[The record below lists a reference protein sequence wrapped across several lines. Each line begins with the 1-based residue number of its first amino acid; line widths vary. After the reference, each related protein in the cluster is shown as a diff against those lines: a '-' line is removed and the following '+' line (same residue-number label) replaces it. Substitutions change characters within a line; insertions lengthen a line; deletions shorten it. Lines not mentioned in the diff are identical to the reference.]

1 MHFDFHFTALTIL
14 WTLTFASLL
23 VLLVVLMGR
32 DRARRFPWFTTSI
45 VLVAL
50 RLLTNRLLH
59 DKLPPI
65 TMGAVS
71 ITLANLSALVGLL
84 VMVEMARH
92 AFRKASPKAWLAW
105 GLVLFAIGGIVI
117 WKWGP
122 WPNFKALAFDTTIA
136 KLQFMQLLAVKSSL
150 FTHVLAILL
159 GILVVAFGSRYG
171 AGWRS
176 HVQRI
181 MIGLST
187 ASLSQ
192 LTAQGVFE
200 IVVHHTTIDSRPK
213 YEHLINLQEKL
224 LNGNS
229 VVYILVIIWWIVSLW
244 IDEPGAQ
251 RPTAVPVAV
260 MLADADGP
268 DTDGEATVLDP
279 AQEPA
284 GE

>member
-59 DKLPPI
+59 DKLPPL
-65 TMGAVS
+65 TMGEVA
-71 ITLANLSALVGLL
+71 IPLANLSALVGLL
-84 VMVEMARH
+84 VMVEMARR
-92 AFRKASPKAWLAW
+92 AFKKASPKAWVAW

-122 WPNFKALAFDTTIA
+122 WPNFKALAFDTPIA

-150 FTHVLAILL
+150 FTHVLTILL
-159 GILVVAFGSRYG
+159 GVLVVAFGSRYG

-192 LTAQGVFE
+192 LTAQGAFE
-200 IVVHHTTIDSRPK
+200 IIVHHTTIDSRPK
-213 YEHLINLQEKL
+213 YEHLLNLQEKL

-244 IDEPGAQ
+244 IDEPHA
-251 RPTAVPVAV
+251 PAAVPVAV
-260 MLADADGP
+260 PVKFEG
-268 DTDGEATVLDP
+268 GEGTVLDP